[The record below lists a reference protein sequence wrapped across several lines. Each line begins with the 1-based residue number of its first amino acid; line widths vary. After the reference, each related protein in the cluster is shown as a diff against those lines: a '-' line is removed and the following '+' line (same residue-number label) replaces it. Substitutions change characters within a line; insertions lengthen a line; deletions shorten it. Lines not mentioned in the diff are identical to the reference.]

1 MLRRPYRA
9 DTPGRSKRGETRL
22 AGAPFWGRSMSSGQD
37 DKRAQADR
45 NAQLR
50 AHRSLVRRIAARMRA
65 RLPANVTM
73 DELEQAGLIG
83 LNEAFSRFEEGRGAS
98 FETYAARRIEGAM
111 LDALRATDTLSRE
124 SRARLRQVRGAVQ
137 RLEHRLQRP
146 PRAKEVANE
155 LGWPLKQF
163 HDLMVEAGA
172 GGARY
177 ADEDLEAGE
186 EAFAVWAAYGS
197 DDEPAG
203 AIDEMADPLHG
214 LQARQRHE
222 ALNAAFD
229 ALEERERYVMEKLYQ
244 QEASMSQVAEE
255 LGLSTAR
262 ISQINNEVVAKLR
275 RRLRDW

>member
-1 MLRRPYRA
+1 MSIEPTSAPPLC
-9 DTPGRSKRGETRL
+9 DRSK
-22 AGAPFWGRSMSSGQD
+22 
-37 DKRAQADR
+37 
-45 NAQLR
+45 QLM
-50 AHRSLVRRIAARMRA
+50 AHRTLVRRIASRMLA
-65 RLPANVTM
+65 RLPSNVTM

-83 LNEAFSRFEEGRGAS
+83 LNEAFARFDQGRGAS

-111 LDALRATDTLSRE
+111 LDALRATDTLSRD
-124 SRARLRQVRGAVQ
+124 SRSKLRQVQQAVQ

-155 LGWPLKQF
+155 LGWTLQKF

-172 GGARY
+172 GGKRQD
-177 ADEDLEAGE
+177 DEDLEANE
-186 EAFAVWAAYGS
+186 EQFAVWAAFGDEEALV
-197 DDEPAG
+197 DDH
-203 AIDEMADPLHG
+203 ADPLQG

-229 ALEERERYVMEKLYQ
+229 ALEERERYVMEQLYQ
-244 QEASMSQVAEE
+244 RDASMSEVAQS

-262 ISQINNEVVAKLR
+262 VSQLNNEIVAKLR

>member
-1 MLRRPYRA
+1 M
-9 DTPGRSKRGETRL
+9 D
-22 AGAPFWGRSMSSGQD
+22 SGQD
-37 DKRAQADR
+37 DKRAGGDDLSAR
-45 NAQLR
+45 LR
-50 AHRSLVRRIAARMRA
+50 AHKPLVRRIAARMRA
-65 RLPANVTM
+65 RLPPNVTM

-83 LNEAFSRFEEGRGAS
+83 LNEAFARFEEGRGAS
-98 FETYAARRIEGAM
+98 FETYAARRVEGAM

-124 SRARLRQVRGAVQ
+124 SRAKLRQARAAVQ
-137 RLEHRLQRP
+137 KLEHLLHRT

-155 LGWPLKQF
+155 LGWTLKQF

-172 GGARY
+172 GGSRH
-177 ADEDLEAGE
+177 ADEELEAGE
-186 EAFAVWAAYGS
+186 EAFAVWAAYGEGETEAEV
-197 DDEPAG
+197 DDL
-203 AIDEMADPLHG
+203 ADPLRG

-244 QEASMSQVAEE
+244 QEASMSQIAEE

-262 ISQINNEVVAKLR
+262 ISQINNEVVAKLK